1 MLVVPSDPTS
11 VSLPPLSLS
20 RLRPADNSD
29 RSQPSAE
36 CASASMYKPACAVT
50 GPDGGSFG
58 GPVRRLAVG
67 REDVREREGS
77 SWMDSTEFL
86 WGDRPNKTTPRN
98 QRDGAH
104 DSTAPHAPPQAGT
117 ELTHPTGR
125 FPSGEPWA
133 TVRHTRTRHG
143 STPASRAL
151 IRRHGP
157 RISRPE
163 PKIDLSWP
171 RGTIGGDRRS
181 RLNGVSA

>member
-1 MLVVPSDPTS
+1 MAAPSVGQS
-11 VSLPPLSLS
+11 AG
-20 RLRPADNSD
+20 LRWAERTFVKGKGRAGWIRPNS
-29 RSQPSAE
+29 
-36 CASASMYKPACAVT
+36 CGVT
-50 GPDGGSFG
+50 DQ
-58 GPVRRLAVG
+58 
-67 REDVREREGS
+67 
-77 SWMDSTEFL
+77 
-86 WGDRPNKTTPRN
+86 NKTTPRN
-98 QRDGAH
+98 QRNGAH

-181 RLNGVSA
+181 RLNGASA

>member
-77 SWMDSTEFL
+77 SWVDSTEFL
-86 WGDRPNKTTPRN
+86 WGDRPEQDHSSQSAGRGARLYGAPRTSSGRN
-98 QRDGAH
+98 RVN
-104 DSTAPHAPPQAGT
+104 APHRSISQ
-117 ELTHPTGR
+117 R
-125 FPSGEPWA
+125 
-133 TVRHTRTRHG
+133 
-143 STPASRAL
+143 RAL
-151 IRRHGP
+151 GNSTSHPHAARLYTCLARAD
-157 RISRPE
+157 SQARPAHLE
-163 PKIDLSWP
+163 
-171 RGTIGGDRRS
+171 T
-181 RLNGVSA
+181 

>member
-11 VSLPPLSLS
+11 VSLPPLALS

-36 CASASMYKPACAVT
+36 SASASMYKPACAVT
-50 GPDGGSFG
+50 GPDGSSFG

-67 REDVREREGS
+67 REDVRKGKGRAG
-77 SWMDSTEFL
+77 WI
-86 WGDRPNKTTPRN
+86 RPNSCGVTDQNKTTPRN
-98 QRDGAH
+98 QRNGAH

-143 STPASRAL
+143 STRVLARADSQA
-151 IRRHGP
+151 RP

-163 PKIDLSWP
+163 PKLDLSWP
-171 RGTIGGDRRS
+171 RGTIGRDRRS
-181 RLNGVSA
+181 RLNGASA